1 MAEKKLSRWTRIP
14 EYTSPAEMST
24 GQLVFDDKR
33 CKRCETCMFIC
44 PARSIL
50 RNSDPISW
58 RDGLP
63 YLKRS
68 EPGITDCI
76 SCGCCLAACPHEAI
90 RVTRG
95 FNAGHFYQRLTQVPE
110 MEFPHRYLP
119 GEKIKIQIARST
131 MTTTKSTSQ
140 VPERRSRKLKQKIQ
154 KIRLLRD
161 AVSGLIRFVREEAG
175 RSGWGATLK
184 GLRRGAM
191 DDMSWAELL
200 EERARQIPD
209 KTFLLYKDEAITYQ
223 GMDQNANQVANFLLK
238 NGGGK
243 GKGIGIYMRN
253 SPRYIDTF
261 IGAQKIGMYVVT
273 INPELKG
280 EGLLYIINHSDIDF
294 LLLDAELI
302 DTYLPVAEQI
312 ENVKHVIVNDVEE
325 EAEGISPPDG
335 MLKFSQAYDMSAE
348 NPKIGYNP
356 DDMCLIIYTS
366 GTTGPPKGVVYRYR
380 RSTVKRLSVIA
391 YMLLKEN
398 DVYYT
403 CLALC
408 HGNALLMTLTM
419 TMAIKGT
426 IALARKF
433 SARMFW
439 EDIRRYHVTL
449 FNTIGSIIP
458 ILMKQ
463 PEKDTDS
470 KNNVRFVLSAA
481 CPAEMW
487 EAFENR
493 FGVTLYEGYGAV
505 DGGGKGILNLGT
517 APVGSL
523 GKPSGALGKNL
534 RIIDE
539 NGLDTPIGI
548 PGELIFKME
557 DRQSHVEYYKNED
570 ASKEKV
576 RDGWLYTGDLV
587 RKDDE
592 GYLYFVGRN
601 TESMRKGGE
610 NVSAYEVEHVIMKH
624 PAVEEVAVYAVPSEL
639 AEDEIMA
646 AITLVTGKK
655 LLPEDLNT
663 FLSDKLAKY
672 AIPRF
677 IRIVD
682 EFPKTNS
689 HRIIK
694 GELEKAGVTDDTYD
708 SKKK

>member
-1 MAEKKLSRWTRIP
+1 MKQKKLSRWTRIP
-14 EYTSPAEMST
+14 EYTNPAEMIT
-24 GQLVFDDKR
+24 GLLIFDDKR
-33 CKRCETCMFIC
+33 CKQCETCMFIC

-50 RNSDPISW
+50 RNSSPGSW
-58 RDGLP
+58 RNGLP

-90 RVTRG
+90 RIDRG
-95 FNAGHFYQRLTQVPE
+95 FNTTHFYQRLTQVPE
-110 MEFPHRYLP
+110 MEPPHRYLP
-119 GEKIKIQIARST
+119 GEKIKIQITRAT
-131 MTTTKSTSQ
+131 MNTTQ
-140 VPERRSRKLKQKIQ
+140 NIPHIPEKKSRKIKQKIRKFQ
-154 KIRLLRD
+154 LLRD
-161 AVSGLIRFVREEAG
+161 AVRGLIRFIREEAG
-175 RSGWGATLK
+175 RNGLRATLK
-184 GLRRGAM
+184 GMRSGSM
-191 DDMSWAELL
+191 EDMSWAELL
-200 EERARQIPD
+200 EERAKQVPD

-223 GMDQNANQVANFLLK
+223 DMDRNANRVANFLLE
-238 NGGGK
+238 NGGGR
-243 GKGIGIYMRN
+243 GKGIGIFMRN

-280 EGLLYIINHSDIDF
+280 EGLLYIINHSDIEF
-294 LLLDAELI
+294 FLLDAELI
-302 DTYLPVAEQI
+302 DTFSPVAEQTG
-312 ENVKHVIVNDVEE
+312 NLKHIIVNDVEA
-325 EAEGISPPDG
+325 EAKGIALSDG
-335 MLKFSQAYDMSAE
+335 MLKLSRAYGMSSE
-348 NPKIGYNP
+348 NPETGYNP

-380 RSTVKRLSVIA
+380 RSTVKRLSLIS

-426 IALARKF
+426 IALSRKF
-433 SARMFW
+433 SASKFW
-439 EDIRRYHVTL
+439 EDIRRYNVTL

-463 PEKDTDS
+463 PQKNTDS
-470 KNNVRFVLSAA
+470 QNKVRFVLSAA

-523 GKPSGALGKNL
+523 GKPSGTLGKNL

-539 NGLDTPIGI
+539 NGQDTPVGV
-548 PGELIFKME
+548 PGELVFKME
-557 DRQSHVEYYKNED
+557 DRKSHVEYYKNED
-570 ASKEKV
+570 ASREKV

-587 RKDDE
+587 RKDKE

-624 PAVEEVAVYAVPSEL
+624 PSVEEVAVYAVPSEM

-646 AITLVTGKK
+646 AITLVKGKK
-655 LLPEDLNT
+655 LIPEELIA

-694 GELEKAGVTDDTYD
+694 GELEKAGVTENTYD
-708 SKKK
+708 SMKK

>member
-1 MAEKKLSRWTRIP
+1 
-14 EYTSPAEMST
+14 
-24 GQLVFDDKR
+24 
-33 CKRCETCMFIC
+33 
-44 PARSIL
+44 
-50 RNSDPISW
+50 
-58 RDGLP
+58 
-63 YLKRS
+63 
-68 EPGITDCI
+68 
-76 SCGCCLAACPHEAI
+76 
-90 RVTRG
+90 
-95 FNAGHFYQRLTQVPE
+95 
-110 MEFPHRYLP
+110 
-119 GEKIKIQIARST
+119 
-131 MTTTKSTSQ
+131 
-140 VPERRSRKLKQKIQ
+140 
-154 KIRLLRD
+154 
-161 AVSGLIRFVREEAG
+161 
-175 RSGWGATLK
+175 
-184 GLRRGAM
+184 
-191 DDMSWAELL
+191 
-200 EERARQIPD
+200 
-209 KTFLLYKDEAITYQ
+209 
-223 GMDQNANQVANFLLK
+223 
-238 NGGGK
+238 
-243 GKGIGIYMRN
+243 
-253 SPRYIDTF
+253 
-261 IGAQKIGMYVVT
+261 
-273 INPELKG
+273 
-280 EGLLYIINHSDIDF
+280 
-294 LLLDAELI
+294 
-302 DTYLPVAEQI
+302 
-312 ENVKHVIVNDVEE
+312 
-325 EAEGISPPDG
+325 
-335 MLKFSQAYDMSAE
+335 
-348 NPKIGYNP
+348 
-356 DDMCLIIYTS
+356 
-366 GTTGPPKGVVYRYR
+366 
-380 RSTVKRLSVIA
+380 
-391 YMLLKEN
+391 
-398 DVYYT
+398 
-403 CLALC
+403 
-408 HGNALLMTLTM
+408 MTLTM

-426 IALARKF
+426 IALSRKF
-433 SARMFW
+433 SAGRFW

-463 PEKDTDS
+463 PEKDTDA
-470 KNNVRFVLSAA
+470 KNKVRFVLSAA

-539 NGLDTPIGI
+539 NGLDTPIGV

-557 DRQSHVEYYKNED
+557 DRKSHVEYYKNEN

-624 PAVEEVAVYAVPSEL
+624 PAVEEVAVYAVPSEM

-646 AITLVTGKK
+646 AITLVPGKK
-655 LLPEDLNT
+655 LIPEELNT

-677 IRIVD
+677 IRVVD

-708 SKKK
+708 STKK

>member
-1 MAEKKLSRWTRIP
+1 MIQKKLSRWTRIP
-14 EYTSPAEMST
+14 EYTNPAEMST
-24 GQLVFDDKR
+24 GLIAFDDKR

-68 EPGITDCI
+68 EPGITDCVA
-76 SCGCCLAACPHEAI
+76 CGCCLAACPHEAI
-90 RVTRG
+90 RITRG
-95 FNAGHFYQRLTQVPE
+95 FNAGHFYQRLSQVPE
-110 MEFPHRYLP
+110 MEPPHRYLP
-119 GEKIKIQIARST
+119 GEPIKIQTTRST
-131 MTTTKSTSQ
+131 MTTTKSSSHL
-140 VPERRSRKLKQKIQ
+140 PEKKNRNFKQKIQ
-154 KIRLLRD
+154 TLRLLLN

-175 RSGWGATLK
+175 RSGWRTTLS
-184 GLRRGAM
+184 GLRQGALE
-191 DDMSWAELL
+191 DMSWAELL
-200 EERARQIPD
+200 EERARQVSN
-209 KTFLLYKDEAITYQ
+209 KSFLLYKDEAITYKQ
-223 GMDQNANQVANFLLK
+223 MDQNANRVANFLLE
-238 NGGGK
+238 NGGGQ

-302 DTYLPVAEQI
+302 DAYSPVAGQL
-312 ENVKHVIVNDVEE
+312 ENVKHVIVNDVET
-325 EAEGISPPDG
+325 EAEGINLPDS
-335 MLKFSQAYDMSAE
+335 MLKFSRAYGLSTE

-380 RSTVKRLSVIA
+380 RSTVKRLSLIA

-426 IALARKF
+426 IALSRKF
-433 SARMFW
+433 SASRFW
-439 EDIRRYHVTL
+439 EDIRHYHVTL

-463 PEKDTDS
+463 PKKDTDS

-539 NGLDTPIGI
+539 NGLDTPVGV

-557 DRQSHVEYYKNED
+557 DRKSHVEYYKNKD

-587 RKDDE
+587 RKDSE

-624 PAVEEVAVYAVPSEL
+624 PAVEEVAVYAVPSEM

-646 AITLVTGKK
+646 AITVVTGKK
-655 LLPEDLNT
+655 LLPEELNA

-694 GELEKAGVTDDTYD
+694 GELEKAGVTEDTWD
-708 SKKK
+708 SSKK

>member
-1 MAEKKLSRWTRIP
+1 MTQKKLSRWTRIP
-14 EYTSPAEMST
+14 EYTSPAEMIT
-24 GQLVFDDKR
+24 GQLVFDENR

-50 RNSDPISW
+50 RNTAPISW

-90 RVTRG
+90 AITRG

-110 MEFPHRYLP
+110 METPHRYLP
-119 GEKIKIQIARST
+119 GEKIKIQTARST
-131 MTTTKSTSQ
+131 MTTTKSTSNP
-140 VPERRSRKLKQKIQ
+140 PEKRSRKFKQKIQ

-161 AVSGLIRFVREEAG
+161 AIAGLIRFVREEAG
-175 RSGWGATLK
+175 RSGWRATLK
-184 GLRRGAM
+184 GLRKGAL

-200 EERARQIPD
+200 EERAQQVPN

-223 GMDQNANQVANFLLK
+223 EMDQNANRVANFLLK
-238 NGGGK
+238 NGGGQ

-273 INPELKG
+273 LNPELKG

-294 LLLDAELI
+294 LLLDAELV
-302 DTYLPVAEQI
+302 DAYSPVADQL
-312 ENVKHVIVNDVEE
+312 ENIKHVMVNDTEE
-325 EAEGISPPDG
+325 EAEGISLPDG
-335 MLKFSQAYDMSAE
+335 MMKFSQAYGMSAE
-348 NPKIGYNP
+348 NPKTGYNP

-380 RSTVKRLSVIA
+380 RSTVKRLSFIS

-439 EDIRRYHVTL
+439 EDIRRYNVTL

-463 PEKDTDS
+463 PEENTDF

-539 NGLDTPIGI
+539 SGLDTPIGV

-570 ASKEKV
+570 ASREKV

-655 LLPEDLNT
+655 LLPEELNT
-663 FLSDKLAKY
+663 FLSDKLAKF